1 MRKIWSRDTLAHAI
15 SETFSEVLL
24 LSEEMREAFDGTPES
39 LKQSRLGRRRQAA
52 ANLLEQYEP
61 EMPIPLRDDKH
72 QVVWIEMVRGKD
84 GNLFRPARR
93 DNAVRC
99 LLTCV
104 AYLSSLPD
112 RDDTDKLKFQ
122 LQNAINILDS
132 VDFPGMSG

>member
-1 MRKIWSRDTLAHAI
+1 LAKVKLRRCAKRSTVRLSR
-15 SETFSEVLL
+15 S
-24 LSEEMREAFDGTPES
+24 
-39 LKQSRLGRRRQAA
+39 KQRRGAA

-61 EMPIPLRDDKH
+61 DMPEPLRDDKH

-104 AYLSSLPD
+104 AYLSTLPD
-112 RDDTDKLKFQ
+112 HDDTDKLKCE
-122 LQNAINILDS
+122 LQHAINILDA
-132 VDFPGMSG
+132 VDLPGMSG

>member
-24 LSEEMREAFDGTPES
+24 LSEEMREAFDGTPGS

-84 GNLFRPARR
+84 GNPFRPARR